1 MKKMLQCKA
10 FCAFLFVLAF
20 VFFNFKAHAENPKK
34 LPPLPA
40 GTYTIGSGGT
50 YTSTITAALATIQ
63 SGGGISG
70 PIVLE
75 LLSTY
80 SPPASAEI
88 LTTITGASATNTITI
103 RPAAG
108 VSKTLTS
115 TSGTAAGIEFNGAR
129 FFIIDGQATGSSGTK
144 DLTIRNTTG
153 GWAVRLR
160 NDATDNII
168 KNCNLLGQGA
178 ALANSI
184 VLFSTANSG
193 SGNDNNTINN
203 CFFSGNGGT
212 NLPACAIYSSGQ
224 ATKANNDN
232 NITNNVFAD
241 IFRTAAKAVA
251 ISLEAH
257 TNSWTIEGNSFYLT
271 AARSSTSQWSAIEVN
286 NKTNGFGHKING
298 NYIGGNTALAASG
311 TSSFSFTGS
320 GVFQGISIIGG
331 TATDLKNEVTNNVFK
346 NLSTTCNLNNIHA
359 LIFHSDGPVDINNN
373 AIGDLTS
380 TGSIVFN
387 SGTTPTAFV
396 SPALSAICAGG
407 GSVGGTVGG
416 AVNIKNNTIGSITS
430 NDTRG
435 VPTATSTNEVRGIF
449 YQCPPPL
456 LASPIVPAIV
466 EITGNTIG
474 GTVANSIS
482 NNGNGA
488 TVGIVINSAYAAG
501 ATPHI
506 VSNNTIQNLTASN
519 TSTIVRGSLEG
530 ITTQSRSY
538 PGGTATDYNTQYT
551 VENNI
556 VRDLT
561 VNNKY
566 TMVGM
571 KIAAVQGVQ
580 IIRGNL
586 VYNLENSNTNLGAN
600 VVGIETTDYSTA
612 AIPAGT
618 SELSK
623 NIVRNLQLTG
633 ATTDPNSVVWGFS
646 INGGRFNVFN
656 NMIALGYTK
665 TNTSIIK
672 NYEIKGISSTNN
684 YNSKAYDINYYY
696 NTVHIGGTGV
706 SAGSYGTFA
715 LFCSNPTASVVNIKN
730 NILYNSRSNGAG
742 TGSHYGFYYTA
753 GGTYTSD
760 YNAICA
766 VGTGGIVANYNG
778 TNYATVDLFSVARS
792 IDQNSFSAPIKF
804 INDATN
810 LRLAAS
816 PDDANFIVSNEAIP
830 IAGYTTDIDGN
841 TRHSFFPDMGCFEFR
856 GTGSWFGGLSSAWD
870 NNTVGGNWD
879 DGVIPTSTHKVKI
892 FPSVDPSLSQPII
905 TSAMPTAT
913 VNDLYVRTTT
923 RTTTNSSF
931 VTVSGG
937 MLAMYGVIDW
947 RKNVEYNGVIDA
959 VNGTVDMRG
968 TSAQTL
974 KPRWFVKTEIET
986 LTNSNSVGLIIAA
999 KTVND
1004 TMLISKTLDYGVGL
1018 TGSTITTNNN
1028 VTLLSRATRTAN
1040 FGNITGN
1047 AIVGNVTVERFIPA
1061 TRKWRLLSWPT
1072 NSTQTAK
1079 QSLMEGA
1086 TVPNANPNPRYG
1098 CIVTDERAAVWG
1110 PGGFDSRSISGPS
1123 VKYYNSSTDTYEGIP
1138 NVHTYQMN
1146 SKTVYYNFVRGDRSC
1161 LPLPYTNSTTVLR
1174 TTGTLKTGNQ
1184 VYSVAAGNFEA
1195 IGNPYAS
1202 AIDIR
1207 GIDTSGLTGEFY
1219 VWDPQLTGAF
1229 GLGAYQTLYKSGS
1242 DYRIMPGG
1250 GSYPPLNTIVDTL
1263 ESGSGFF
1270 VRARGSG
1277 GTVTVKETAKTIGA
1291 RTFTRGAGT
1300 PQAEQLFALL
1310 HIEENGVSTLVDGCM
1325 AAYDNI
1331 YSNDVDFDDALK
1343 LSNTNENA
1351 GFKRNNSLLAIERR
1365 KDIESNDTLYLNLT
1379 SLRVKTYKWNVKL
1392 NHMQNTGRTAF
1403 LVDRYAQVSTPLN
1416 LHGETS
1422 YQFNVI
1428 NLPASYDPARFIIV
1442 FNQIPQP
1449 KTVFVNV
1456 KATRQTGTNVKLDF
1470 AVNNEVNIA
1479 SYEIEHSL
1487 DGINFTNIGTK
1498 APMGNTNNYASY
1510 EANHADANDKNNWY
1524 RIKLTN
1530 NAGGFAY
1537 STVVMVAAKE
1547 DNNQNHNNVP
1557 TASINP
1563 NPVVDG
1569 KLNLVLTNYK
1579 AGLYN
1584 VSIVNAVGQQV
1595 YNGTIKLQ
1603 SNDSVHPI
1611 NISNAAQGT
1620 YYLVLKAEDGMEEKI
1635 YFFSN

>member
-1 MKKMLQCKA
+1 MKKMLQFGA
-10 FCAFLFVLAF
+10 LQAFLVVLNV
-20 VFFNFKAHAENPKK
+20 VFLCNNQAIAENPKN
-34 LPPLPA
+34 LPPLA
-40 GTYTIGSGGT
+40 TGTYTIGTGGN
-50 YTSTITAALATIQ
+50 YTGTISAALTSINT
-63 SGGGISG
+63 GGGISG

-75 LLSTY
+75 LLTAY
-80 SPPASAEI
+80 TPPNIETFIAV
-88 LTTITGASATNTITI
+88 TGASATNTITI

-108 VSKTLTS
+108 VTKTFTC
-115 TSGTAAGIEFNGAR
+115 TNANFTFDFNGAR
-129 FFIIDGQATGSSGTK
+129 FFIIDGQAAGVSGTK
-144 DLTIRNTTG
+144 DFTIRNTSTG
-153 GWAVRLR
+153 GAVRFR
-160 NDATDNII
+160 NDASNNTI

-178 ALANSI
+178 SVAKPIMIFAGT
-184 VLFSTANSG
+184 TATT
-193 SGNDNNTINN
+193 GNDNNTIEN
-203 CFFSGNGGT
+203 CFFSGNSGS
-212 NLPACAIYSSGQ
+212 LPVCAIYSDGASG
-224 ATKANNDN
+224 KANNN
-232 NITNNVFAD
+232 NTISNNNFAD
-241 IFRTAAKAVA
+241 IFNDNDGSA
-251 ISLEAH
+251 ILLGNH
-257 TNSWTIEGNSFYLT
+257 TNSWTISGNSFYHTASRLT
-271 AARSSTSQWSAIEVN
+271 HHPWSAIEVN
-286 NKTNGFGHKING
+286 NLANGFGHKING
-298 NYIGGNTALAASG
+298 NYIGGSAPLAASG
-311 TSSFSFTGS
+311 TTSFTLE
-320 GVFQGISIIGG
+320 GVEGLFKGISVVGG
-331 TATDLKNEVTNNVFK
+331 SATDPKNEVTNNVIK
-346 NLSTTCNLNNIHA
+346 NISITCNENNIHA
-359 LIFHSDGPVDINNN
+359 LIFHASGPIDINNN
-373 AIGDLTS
+373 TIGDQST

-387 SGTTPTAFV
+387 SATIPALYV

-407 GSVGGTVGG
+407 GAAAVSGAVGG
-416 AVNIKNNTIGSITS
+416 AVNIKNNIIGSITS

-435 VPTATSTNEVRGIF
+435 VFIETSPNEVRGIF
-449 YQCPPPL
+449 YQCPPAS
-456 LASPIVPAIV
+456 LATVIPAIV

-482 NNGNGA
+482 NTGNGA
-488 TVGIVINSAYAAG
+488 TVGIVINSAYTAG
-501 ATPHI
+501 ATPHV
-506 VSNNTIQNLTASN
+506 VSNNIVQNLTASN
-519 TSTIVRGSLEG
+519 TSDVLRGSLEG
-530 ITTQSRSY
+530 ITTQSRSFLSSGAVDFSTKY
-538 PGGTATDYNTQYT
+538 II
-551 VENNI
+551 ENNI

-561 VNNKY
+561 ADSKY
-566 TMVGM
+566 TMVGI
-571 KIAAVQGVQ
+571 KVAAVQGVQ
-580 IIRGNL
+580 VVRGNL
-586 VYNLENSNTNLGAN
+586 VYNIENKSINPGAN

-623 NIVRNLQLTG
+623 NIVRNLELTG

-665 TNTSIIK
+665 INTSVTK
-672 NYEIKGISSTNN
+672 NYEIKGISSSNN
-684 YNSKAYDINYYY
+684 YSGKAYNVNYYY
-696 NTVHIGGTGV
+696 NTIHVGGTGV

-715 LFCSNPTASVVNIKN
+715 LFCSNPATSVVNIRN

-753 GGTYTSD
+753 AGTYTSD
-760 YNAICA
+760 YNAISA
-766 VGTGGIVANYNG
+766 VGTGGIIANYNG
-778 TNYATVDLFSVARS
+778 TNYATVDLFSAARS

-830 IAGYTTDIDGN
+830 ITGFTTDIDGN

-856 GTGSWFGGLSSAWD
+856 GTGSWFGGISSAWD

-879 DGVIPTSTHKVKI
+879 DGVIPTSSHKVKI

-913 VNDLYVRTTT
+913 VKDLYVRTTT
-923 RTTTNSSF
+923 RSTTNSSF

-947 RKNVEYNGVIDA
+947 RKDLEYSGVIDA

-968 TSAQTL
+968 TTAQTL

-986 LTNSNSVGLIIAA
+986 LTNSNTAGLIIAA

-1047 AIVGNVTVERFIPA
+1047 AIVGSVTVERFIPA

-1072 NSTQTAK
+1072 NSTQTAR

-1146 SKTVYYNFVRGDRSC
+1146 SKTVYYNFVRGDRTS
-1161 LPLPYTNSTTVLR
+1161 LPVPYTNSTTVLR

-1184 VYSVAAGNFEA
+1184 VYSVPAGKFEA

-1207 GIDTSGLTGEFY
+1207 EIDTTGLTSEFY

-1229 GLGAYQTLYKSGS
+1229 GLGAYQTLYRSGS

-1250 GSYPPLNTIVDTL
+1250 GSYPALNTIVDTL

-1270 VRARGSG
+1270 VRARAAG
-1277 GTVTVKETAKTIGA
+1277 GTVTVKEKAKTFGA

-1310 HIEENGVSTLVDGCM
+1310 HIEENGTSTLVDGCM

-1331 YSNDVDFDDALK
+1331 YSNNVDFDDALK

-1365 KDIESNDTLYLNLT
+1365 KDIESNDTLFLNLT
-1379 SLRVKTYKWNVKL
+1379 SLRVKTYKWNIKL
-1392 NHMQNTGRTAF
+1392 NHLQNTGRTAF
-1403 LVDRYAQVSTPLN
+1403 LVDRYAQVSTPLS

-1422 YQFNVI
+1422 YQFNII

-1449 KTVFVNV
+1449 KTVFVSV
-1456 KATRQTGTNVKLDF
+1456 KATRQNGTNVQVAF

-1530 NAGGFAY
+1530 NAGGFTY
-1537 STVVMVAAKE
+1537 STIVMVTAKE
-1547 DNNQNHNNVP
+1547 ANNQNQNTLP

-1569 KLNLVLTNYK
+1569 KLNLVLSNYK
-1579 AGLYN
+1579 VGLYN
-1584 VSIVNAVGQQV
+1584 VSIVNAAGQQV

-1603 SNDSVHPI
+1603 SNNSVHAI
-1611 NISNAAQGT
+1611 NMSNAAQGM
-1620 YYLVLKAEDGMEEKI
+1620 YYLVLKAEDGAEEKI
-1635 YFFSN
+1635 SFFNN